1 LYSNLILNYIL
12 RESQGRRR
20 KPVRQAVF
28 PEMHDHYF
36 KIRRGFKDFSL
47 KKRKTVM
54 SMKKEG
60 VTNKGQLLR
69 ASTIG

>member
-1 LYSNLILNYIL
+1 
-12 RESQGRRR
+12 
-20 KPVRQAVF
+20 VRQAVF